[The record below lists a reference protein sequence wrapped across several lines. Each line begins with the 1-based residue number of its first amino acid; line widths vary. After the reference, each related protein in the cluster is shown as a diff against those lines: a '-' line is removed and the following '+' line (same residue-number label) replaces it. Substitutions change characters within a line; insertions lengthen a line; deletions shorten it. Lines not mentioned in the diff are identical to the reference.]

1 MKHLFSFRQ
10 RPNETLTH
18 STTRGLN
25 GSRMVVETTVKGRSN
40 DCRMTVGRLSTLF
53 LLLFALSFGFNQE
66 VKAKTIYL
74 IPNSD
79 WKSSNAWFQVWDGS
93 NNINFTETSISGV
106 YKADIKSDAGN
117 ITLKRMKPN
126 ESSTQWNYWNTNAS
140 SNNRFEVTGWDNTGN
155 ASKIIGIV
163 TGGYLYFDN
172 SCGLLTSSK
181 HQFAVGHS
189 KHTKL
194 YELTN
199 ISGTNLYYTTP
210 TDKWPDATYYTVM
223 SNSSLWGNGDWGYTN
238 INDHAT
244 KATAEYNGP
253 YDLNSGNTYVIS
265 ASGSSKGSTMSIT
278 WKDGYS
284 SIDKYKHTLNVYT
297 RTSVDGSTPTYSQ
310 STNSPTNVTL
320 KGKKLN
326 GNGTATDATAT
337 VSTSAKTASVS
348 DVVMTSTLTGSYTAL
363 SNGSAWVFDGWS
375 TGGTSPT
382 STTSPYTIN
391 NAKEAK
397 TMNAYFTLRQ
407 FSVSYGVNG
416 GNGSIKLNSESA
428 VTTSASK
435 NINYGTS
442 ITFTATPNS
451 GYAVEGW
458 YSDASCTSKI
468 TAAGTETSY
477 QASSS
482 LAAATI
488 VYVKFKQQT
497 YQVTFDVHS
506 SGHGSIEATANNVAF
521 NSGDEVNAS
530 VKVVFTATSNTG
542 YHVAGWYSD
551 AACTQVITGA
561 GTGTSYTIS
570 SLAKAETVYVKFAAN
585 TYNVVFNGKGNTSG
599 SMSKQVLTYDAEQNL
614 TSNAFVKTGY
624 TFQGWDT
631 NSAGT
636 TVVYTDGQ
644 SVSNLTE
651 ENNATIN
658 LYAVWQINTY
668 NITYPASPAHYTITE
683 NTTSGDYNTSA
694 SFKATPEDGYRLVVT
709 ATKAGGGSVSLSQNN
724 YSYSFNIP
732 ADNVTISV
740 TAYPYRMSQPNPGS
754 QSNTLVDFTDGVY
767 QVSLNENTWYTFRL
781 YNEGYTNKSSHY
793 MGSENSWNVE
803 ENLVDG
809 EVTMHTNAAAF
820 YLCTGVAG
828 TYTFTIKNSANNKPV
843 LSITYPNVST
853 LTIDHQSKADDV
865 LHFTQVGSSN
875 IWRSEVVALEQ
886 NKTYNTKFY
895 WEGAFRGNK
904 GIMVYDNHTGWHMQ
918 HYNDLG
924 QTFANMKLQTRDKSH
939 NAGNYYFEFN
949 TENHYLTAVY
959 PSYFRSNGDGIGWDN
974 SHPLT
979 FDENGIAV
987 FEFEAT
993 RAYKG
998 DGILQVKVVDEGQ
1011 YYTLDKMVTTSAS
1024 NEQFIADP
1032 DENKAAFKVQIVEE
1046 MLGKYTFTYNKK
1058 NHQMSVNYPDTEQF
1072 EITYTDAEGTKT
1084 IMAGPHGGRGI
1095 SAANKPGYRFTGWV
1109 ISPDNTYLT
1118 VADNDLSRQ
1127 TTTVY
1132 GKKDGGSLTAT
1143 YSNDEF
1149 IYFKNIPGWS
1159 NVNVYFYSEDY
1170 FNPNNGSGCL
1180 ADGDQNKRKAYGWAM
1195 THIPNTDIWYLDYK
1209 NMDRKPNV
1217 NIVAFSD
1224 HLQNGNQWFYECQVA
1239 YRKDFSSCTPMYMPV
1254 NWIHERL
1261 NDGKTAYYEQGCWMK
1276 FDSQESGYEVKLYD
1290 KIKDG
1295 GTEMASVDLTADG
1308 AGGYV
1313 FTGTI
1318 NISFEGKGEGWNY
1331 GFKIKNK
1338 CNSTYFGNNGT
1349 MTSSNC
1355 TNWEFNSA
1363 SDMQNCGLETTT
1375 KGDYIFTISF
1385 DGGIMHVSVEYP
1397 LSNGDYRVVY
1407 KEGINAPLWNG
1418 YYYKKSATDR
1428 KDTAS
1433 FFIKNGVSATVELQR
1448 GTDVSANPAV
1458 WEKVMDINTSSLATG
1473 VYNFEVSQTN
1483 AGTTATLTQEGLY
1496 TGNYYIRT
1504 DGVDGGWKGFAKNP
1518 DNLMTYYGSMLDAGV
1533 TYDNFQYDYYKAK
1546 WIEYNKNVKF
1556 CIANDYSKNIS
1567 AEFAGDATLN
1577 DNQVLP
1583 QNTNVRF
1590 MWNSETNQLSRAYI
1604 SGSTD
1609 IAARFL
1615 VMIGDDKMFDKDG
1628 NALTEV
1634 GGGKIPGLNDYEL
1647 NFADNNNWVY
1657 QADIKAQ
1664 PGCAVRLIATYN
1676 GKTQYFIGS
1685 NSEPRPI
1692 ISGGEDD
1699 TQYTMRAVYD
1709 FKTNRLIV
1717 GWIPPEG
1724 EIDKDITLG
1733 GDILLIRTHQGDVQ
1747 QIVFNQP
1754 ATEVSEIQH
1763 IYGVLTLQ
1771 KDKMIGTNNTNYEKT
1786 MYWISFPFD
1795 VKLSQVFGTGIYG
1808 TDWIV
1813 QRYRGDLR
1821 AQKGWFRQ
1829 DTQTF
1834 WEYME
1839 LTDTLKA
1846 YEGYVFLVDANKFN
1860 TNNAEAWKNS
1870 ATEANFYFPS
1880 ASGEIGI
1887 IHQATYPQTVPEHE
1901 CKIDRE
1907 FEVEGVDGK
1916 LNHKITDS
1924 HWNVIGVPAFQNNIP
1939 SATPLYG
1946 EDFKSYYEWDHSTN
1960 KYKAKVVLQG
1970 TEFHTMHAYMVQF
1983 AGTITWSDVS
1993 VVKQNAPSRE
2003 LAAQYADAQSYLI
2016 TLRINDG
2023 KDDDQTYIRL
2033 SEKADAEFVLN
2044 EDMMKMDNTGSPNIY
2059 SFAGNYNVAYNETGM
2074 ENQTINLGVNVPKNG
2089 NYTFSMPDNFNG
2101 SATLVD
2107 VVEGKV
2113 TELNVSDYTVT
2124 LNKGTYNNRFQL
2136 VLIVNSPIVT
2146 NMDEINNGWNA
2157 DGKTKKL
2164 LINNTIYLINGGHI
2178 YNASGMELSK

>member
-1 MKHLFSFRQ
+1 MKQTFKFS
-10 RPNETLTH
+10 T
-18 STTRGLN
+18 
-25 GSRMVVETTVKGRSN
+25 
-40 DCRMTVGRLSTLF
+40 F
-53 LLLFALSFGFNQE
+53 LLLFALNFGFNQE
-66 VKAKTIYL
+66 VKADVHLYNGYIKASF
-74 IPNSD
+74 NG
-79 WKSSNAWFQVWDGS
+79 SNAWGGSFYEMYGGGPNASQSSAADMGTLTGDFKITAVKWKINSNYTLDHSMSYMWYNIDGS
-93 NNINFTETSISGV
+93 GGDTHSQHWSGT
-106 YKADIKSDAGN
+106 KGDAY
-117 ITLKRMKPN
+117 P
-126 ESSTQWNYWNTNAS
+126 ESSTNITVAS
-140 SNNRFEVTGWDNTGN
+140 SASNSGIHYLNVGFYSDMYYNSSGHDPRQELKTYYFKYKVLPPTASLKITESGN
-155 ASKIIGIV
+155 V
-163 TGGYLYFDN
+163 N
-172 SCGLLTSSK
+172 SGSGTSSDPYI
-181 HQFAVGHS
+181 VS
-189 KHTKL
+189 
-194 YELTN
+194 
-199 ISGTNLYYTTP
+199 
-210 TDKWPDATYYTVM
+210 
-223 SNSSLWGNGDWGYTN
+223 
-238 INDHAT
+238 
-244 KATAEYNGP
+244 YNG
-253 YDLNSGNTYVIS
+253 
-265 ASGSSKGSTMSIT
+265 
-278 WKDGYS
+278 
-284 SIDKYKHTLNVYT
+284 
-297 RTSVDGSTPTYSQ
+297 
-310 STNSPTNVTL
+310 
-320 KGKKLN
+320 
-326 GNGTATDATAT
+326 
-337 VSTSAKTASVS
+337 
-348 DVVMTSTLTGSYTAL
+348 TLTL
-363 SNGSAWVFDGWS
+363 
-375 TGGTSPT
+375 
-382 STTSPYTIN
+382 
-391 NAKEAK
+391 
-397 TMNAYFTLRQ
+397 
-407 FSVSYGVNG
+407 
-416 GNGSIKLNSESA
+416 
-428 VTTSASK
+428 
-435 NINYGTS
+435 
-442 ITFTATPNS
+442 
-451 GYAVEGW
+451 
-458 YSDASCTSKI
+458 
-468 TAAGTETSY
+468 TAAGTKAHDDANSAIYYTIDGGSE
-477 QASSS
+477 SSS
-482 LAAATI
+482 TKAKTISSVTTQTVQSITFKVRCKNTSAGLNSGYTEKTVYYKAAAVYSNLSISDNGASMTANSMLSATTVEEGQTVTI
-488 VYVKFKQQT
+488 TKGTPVTGYEFDKYTYSTGSSISGDKWKPSASNQSVTVNWKAKQFTIT
-497 YQVTFDVHS
+497 YKDKDNATFSGTHQSGYPTKHTYDQVTTLDSPTKIGYEFQGWH
-506 SGHGSIEATANNVAF
+506 
-521 NSGDEVNAS
+521 
-530 VKVVFTATSNTG
+530 KQSNC
-542 YHVAGWYSD
+542 SD
-551 AACTQVITGA
+551 AAVTTIGAQEITDNI
-561 GTGTSYTIS
+561 T
-570 SLAKAETVYVKFAAN
+570 
-585 TYNVVFNGKGNTSG
+585 
-599 SMSKQVLTYDAEQNL
+599 
-614 TSNAFVKTGY
+614 
-624 TFQGWDT
+624 
-631 NSAGT
+631 
-636 TVVYTDGQ
+636 
-644 SVSNLTE
+644 
-651 ENNATIN
+651 
-658 LYAVWQINTY
+658 LYAKWQINNY
-668 NITYPASPAHYTITE
+668 NITYPASSAHYTITE

-694 SFKATPEDGYRLVVT
+694 SFKATPEDGYRLVVK
-709 ATKAGGGSVSLSQNN
+709 ATKAGGGSVTLNQNN

-781 YNEGYTNKSSHY
+781 YNEGYTNKGSHY
-793 MGSENSWNVE
+793 MGSQNSWDVE

-809 EVTMHTNAAAF
+809 EVTMHENAAAF

-853 LTIDHQSKADDV
+853 ITIKHASKADDV

-875 IWRSEVVALEQ
+875 IWRSEGVALEQ
-886 NKTYNTKFY
+886 NKQYNTEFY
-895 WEGAFRGNK
+895 WEGSFRGNT
-904 GIMVYDNHTGWHMQ
+904 GTMTYNNHTGWHMQ

-924 QTFANMKLQTRDKSH
+924 KTFANMKLQTRDKSH

-987 FEFEAT
+987 FEFEAK

-998 DGILQVKVVDEGQ
+998 TGILEVKVVDEGQ
-1011 YYTLDKMVTTSAS
+1011 YYTLDQTVTTSAS
-1024 NEQFIADP
+1024 NLQFVADP
-1032 DENKAAFKVQIVEE
+1032 VENTAAFKVQIVEE

-1058 NHQMSVNYPDTEQF
+1058 THQMSVGYPDTEQF

-1084 IMAGPHGGRGI
+1084 IKAGPNGGRGI

-1170 FNPNNGSGCL
+1170 FDPKKGSGCL
-1180 ADGDQNKRKAYGWAM
+1180 ANGDKNNRKAYGWAM

-1209 NMDRKPNV
+1209 GMDRKPSA

-1224 HLQNGNQWFYECQVA
+1224 HLQNDYQWFNECQVA

-1261 NDGKTAYYEQGCWMK
+1261 NNGKTAYYEQGCWMK

-1290 KIKDG
+1290 KITGDG
-1295 GTEMASVDLTADG
+1295 TTLATVDLTAEG

-1318 NISFEGKGEGWNY
+1318 NINFDGKSEGYNY
-1331 GFKIKNK
+1331 GFKIKNN

-1349 MTSSNC
+1349 MTSTNC

-1363 SDMQNCGLETTT
+1363 SDMQNCGLTTTT
-1375 KGDYIFTISF
+1375 KGNYIFTISF

-1397 LSNGDYRVVY
+1397 VSNGDYRVVY
-1407 KEGINAPLWNG
+1407 KEGANAPIWNG
-1418 YYYKKSATDR
+1418 FYYKKSATDR

-1433 FFIKNGVSATVELQR
+1433 FFITNDVNATVELQR
-1448 GTDVSANPAV
+1448 GTNVSANPAV
-1458 WEKVMDINTSSLATG
+1458 WEKVADINTSSLATG
-1473 VYNFEVSQTN
+1473 VYNFEISQTN
-1483 AGTTATLTQEGLY
+1483 AGTTATLTQKGLY

-1504 DGVDGGWKGFAKNP
+1504 DGVDGGWKGYAKNP

-1533 TYDNFQYDYYKAK
+1533 TYDNFQYDYYKTK

-1567 AEFAGDATLN
+1567 AEFADDATLK
-1577 DNQVLP
+1577 DKQVLP

-1590 MWNSETNQLSRAYI
+1590 MWNSATNELSRAYI

-1615 VMIGDDKMFDKDG
+1615 VMIGDEKMFDKDG
-1628 NALTEV
+1628 DPLN
-1634 GGGKIPGLNDYEL
+1634 IPELNPNEI

-1657 QADIKAQ
+1657 QADIKAKSD
-1664 PGCAVRLIATYN
+1664 CAVKLIATYN
-1676 GKTQYFIGS
+1676 GTIQYFIGGE
-1685 NSEPRPI
+1685 SETRTI
-1692 ISGGEDD
+1692 ITGGSGD

-1717 GWIPPEG
+1717 GWIPEG
-1724 EIDKDITLG
+1724 NITEDITLG
-1733 GDILLIRTHQGDVQ
+1733 GDMLLIRTHQGDVQ
-1747 QIVFNQP
+1747 QIVFNNP
-1754 ATEVSEIQH
+1754 ATKVSDIQH

-1771 KDKMIGTNNTNYEKT
+1771 KTQMINSTNADYAKT

-1795 VKLSQVFGTGIYG
+1795 VKLSEVFGTGIYG

-1821 AQKGWFRQ
+1821 AQKGWFIQ
-1829 DTQTF
+1829 DTPTF

-1846 YEGYVFLVDANKFN
+1846 YEGYVFLVDADKFN
-1860 TNNAEAWKNS
+1860 SNSSEAWKNS

-1880 ASGEIGI
+1880 ASDEIGI
-1887 IHQATYPQTVPEHE
+1887 IHQNSYTQPVPKHE
-1901 CKIDRE
+1901 CKIDRT
-1907 FEVEGVDGK
+1907 FEVDGVGIV
-1916 LNHKITDS
+1916 NHKITDS

-1939 SATPLYG
+1939 SAAPKYG
-1946 EDFKSYYEWDHSTN
+1946 EDFNSYYEWDHSTN
-1960 KYKAKVVLQG
+1960 KYKAEVVMPG
-1970 TEFHTMHAYMVQF
+1970 TTALKTMHAYMVQF

-2044 EDMMKMDNTGSPNIY
+2044 EDMMKLDNTGFPNIY

-2113 TELNVSDYTVT
+2113 TELNVSDYTIT

-2136 VLIVNSPIVT
+2136 VLTVNSPIVT
-2146 NMDEINNGWNA
+2146 NVDEINNGWNT

-2178 YNASGMELSK
+2178 YNASGMELNR

>member
-1 MKHLFSFRQ
+1 MKQTFKFS
-10 RPNETLTH
+10 T
-18 STTRGLN
+18 
-25 GSRMVVETTVKGRSN
+25 
-40 DCRMTVGRLSTLF
+40 F
-53 LLLFALSFGFNQE
+53 LLLLALSFGFNQE
-66 VKAKTIYL
+66 AKANQTIYVDMSEA
-74 IPNSD
+74 PSWYD
-79 WKSSNAWFQVWDGS
+79 NAHIHYWDGS
-93 NNINFTETSISGV
+93 NDKYVALSGAGV
-106 YKADIKSDAGN
+106 TNYYKASIPD
-117 ITLKRMKPN
+117 
-126 ESSTQWNYWNTNAS
+126 NA
-140 SNNRFEVTGWDNTGN
+140 TGWRVCRYVSSKRYNDCAWISKGSTNWYKVNSSGN
-155 ASKIIGIV
+155 GGWSWSAIGLV
-163 TGGYLYFDN
+163 SGGYLYFDN

-189 KHTKL
+189 SHTKL

-210 TDKWPDATYYTVM
+210 TDTWADATYYAVI
-223 SNSSLWGNGDWGYTN
+223 SNTSLWNKGDWGYSN
-238 INDHAT
+238 IKNAS
-244 KATAEYNGP
+244 KYTAEYNGP

-284 SIDKYKHTLNVYT
+284 KIDKYKHTLNVYT
-297 RTSVDGSTPTYSQ
+297 RTSVDGVAGDYDKTTN
-310 STNSPTNVTL
+310 NSPTSVTL
-320 KGKKLN
+320 TGKKLN
-326 GNGTATDATAT
+326 GNGTATNATAT

-348 DVVMTSTLTGSYTAL
+348 DVVMTSTLTGSYTTL
-363 SNGSAWVFDGWS
+363 GSGSAWVFDGWS
-375 TGGTSPT
+375 ESSDGTNLSNT
-382 STTSPYTIN
+382 YSKNNVKAATTV
-391 NAKEAK
+391 NAF
-397 TMNAYFTLRQ
+397 FTLRQ

-416 GNGSIKLNSESA
+416 GNGSIKLNSGSA
-428 VTTSASK
+428 VTISSST
-435 NINYGTS
+435 NLNYGTS
-442 ITFTATPNS
+442 VTFTATPNA
-451 GYAVEGW
+451 GYVVEGW

-530 VKVVFTATSNTG
+530 VKVVFTATPSTG
-542 YHVAGWYSD
+542 YHVAGWYSNAD
-551 AACTQVITGA
+551 CTQAISGA
-561 GTGTSYTIS
+561 GTGTSYTIE
-570 SLAKAETVYVKFAAN
+570 SLSKAETVYVKFAAN
-585 TYNVVFNGKGNTSG
+585 TYNVVFYGKGNTSG

-644 SVSNLTE
+644 SVLNLTTI
-651 ENNATIN
+651 NNGTFN
-658 LYAVWQINTY
+658 LYAKWQINNY
-668 NITYPASPAHYTITE
+668 NITYPASPAHCTITE
-683 NTTSGDYNTSA
+683 NTTSGDYNTPA

-709 ATKAGGGSVSLSQNN
+709 ATKAGGGSVTLHQDN

-781 YNEGYTNKSSHY
+781 YNEGYTNNGSHY
-793 MGSENSWNVE
+793 MGSENSWDVE

-853 LTIDHQSKADDV
+853 ITIKHASKADDV

-886 NKTYNTKFY
+886 NKTYDTEFY
-895 WEGAFRGNK
+895 WEGSFRGNK
-904 GIMVYDNHTGWHMQ
+904 GTMTYNNHTGWHMQ
-918 HYNDLG
+918 HHNSFNPKG
-924 QTFANMKLQTRDKSH
+924 FENMELQTRDKSH

-987 FEFEAT
+987 FEFEAK

-998 DGILQVKVVDEGQ
+998 TGILEVKVVDEGQ
-1011 YYTLDKMVTTSAS
+1011 YYTLNQTVTTSAS
-1024 NEQFIADP
+1024 NLQFEADNN
-1032 DENKAAFKVQIVEE
+1032 DETKASFKVQIVEE

-1058 NHQMSVNYPDTEQF
+1058 THQMSVNYPDVVQYD
-1072 EITYTDAEGTKT
+1072 ITYTDAEGTKT
-1084 IMAGPHGGRGI
+1084 IKAGPNGGRGI

-1109 ISPDNTYLT
+1109 IGPVDDHSYIT
-1118 VADNDLSRQ
+1118 VAGDDNSRQ

-1132 GKKDGGSLTAT
+1132 GHKAGGSITAT
-1143 YSNDEF
+1143 YSNSEF

-1159 NVNVYFYSEDY
+1159 NVNVYFYNADY
-1170 FNPNNGSGCL
+1170 FDKNNGSGCL
-1180 ADGDQNKRKAYGWAM
+1180 PDKDEKQRKAQGYAM

-1209 NMDRKPNV
+1209 DVSWKPGDSH
-1217 NIVAFSD
+1217 IVAFSD
-1224 HLQNGNQWFYECQVA
+1224 HLQNDYQWFYECQVA
-1239 YRKDFSSCTPMYMPV
+1239 YRKDFSTCTPMYMPV

-1261 NDGKTAYYEQGCWMK
+1261 NGGQTAYYEQGCWMK

-1290 KIKDG
+1290 RITDG
-1295 GTEMASVDLTADG
+1295 GAEMAHVDLTADG

-1318 NISFEGKGEGWNY
+1318 NINFDKPEGYNY
-1331 GFKIKNK
+1331 GFKIKNI

-1363 SDMQNCGLETTT
+1363 SDMQNCGLTTTT
-1375 KGDYIFTISF
+1375 KGNYIFTISF

-1397 LSNGDYRVVY
+1397 VSNGDYRVVY
-1407 KEGINAPLWNG
+1407 KEGSNAPIWNG
-1418 YYYKKSATDR
+1418 YYYKKSNTDR

-1448 GTDVSANPAV
+1448 GTNVSANPAV
-1458 WEKVMDINTSSLATG
+1458 WEKVADINTRSLATG
-1473 VYNFEVSQTN
+1473 VYNFEISQTN
-1483 AGTTATLTQEGLY
+1483 EGADATLTQKGLY

-1533 TYDNFQYDYYKAK
+1533 TYNNFEYDYYKTK

-1567 AEFAGDATLN
+1567 SEFAGDATLK
-1577 DNQVLP
+1577 DKEVLP
-1583 QNTNVRF
+1583 QNANVRF
-1590 MWNSETNQLSRAYI
+1590 MWNSATNELSRAYI

-1615 VMIGDDKMFDKDG
+1615 VMIGDEKMFDKDG
-1628 NALTEV
+1628 NPLNIT
-1634 GGGKIPGLNDYEL
+1634 GLNPNEI

-1657 QADIKAQ
+1657 QADIMAQ
-1664 PGCAVRLIATYN
+1664 PGCAVQLIATYN
-1676 GKTQYFIGS
+1676 GETQYFIGS

-1692 ISGGEDD
+1692 ISGGSDD
-1699 TQYTMRAVYD
+1699 TKYTMRAVYD

-1724 EIDKDITLG
+1724 EITKDITLG
-1733 GDILLIRTHQGDVQ
+1733 GDILLIRTHQEDVQ
-1747 QIVFNQP
+1747 QIVFSSP
-1754 ATEVSEIQH
+1754 ATKVSEIQH

-1771 KDKMIGTNNTNYEKT
+1771 KTQMINTTNADYEKT

-1821 AQKGWFRQ
+1821 AQKGWFKQ

-1839 LTDTLKA
+1839 PTDTLHA
-1846 YEGYVFLVDANKFN
+1846 YEGYVFLVDADKFN
-1860 TNNAEAWKNS
+1860 SNSSEAWKNS

-1880 ASGEIGI
+1880 ASGSIGI
-1887 IHQATYPQTVPEHE
+1887 IHQNTYEQNVPEHE
-1901 CKIDRE
+1901 CKIDRT
-1907 FEVEGVDGK
+1907 FEVAGVPGP
-1916 LNHKITDS
+1916 LNHMNTDS
-1924 HWNVIGVPAFQNNIP
+1924 HWNVIGVPAFQNNAP
-1939 SATPLYG
+1939 GATPRYG
-1946 EDFKSYYEWDHSTN
+1946 EDFNSYYEWDHSTN
-1960 KYKAKVVLQG
+1960 KYKADVVIPGQ
-1970 TEFHTMHAYMVQF
+1970 TFKTMHAYMVQF
-1983 AGTITWSDVS
+1983 AGKITWSDVS
-1993 VVKQNAPSRE
+1993 VVKQGAPSRE

-2044 EDMMKMDNTGSPNIY
+2044 EDMMKLDNTGFPNIY
-2059 SFAGNYNVAYNETGM
+2059 SFAGNYNVAYNETEM

-2136 VLIVNSPIVT
+2136 VLTVNSPIVT
-2146 NMDEINNGWNA
+2146 NVDEINNGWNT